1 MGSKVMRAVLIFIM
15 DLYFYK
21 KVLHMNEFKVI
32 NGIGI
37 IPQGTSVIETDSFYR
52 NEDLRHIEIP
62 EGVIYINSSE
72 SVTTQW

>member
-1 MGSKVMRAVLIFIM
+1 
-15 DLYFYK
+15 
-21 KVLHMNEFKVI
+21 MNEFEVK

-62 EGVIYINSSE
+62 EGVIYI
-72 SVTTQW
+72 

>member
-1 MGSKVMRAVLIFIM
+1 
-15 DLYFYK
+15 
-21 KVLHMNEFKVI
+21 MNEFEVK

-62 EGVIYINSSE
+62 EGVIYINSSA
-72 SVTTQW
+72 SVTTLW